1 MMACFN
7 DREEETGLFLESD
20 FCLNKHAE
28 GSIDFGNEVVS
39 GDVFF
44 GDESQEKTIFESDG
58 GALKE
63 EAPDFMPGS
72 YSCCPQPLFE
82 CDGFGLTRPPN
93 MLVDSKMFPDMS
105 LGSEVTLVSN
115 MSMVGVSCFGFDE
128 GEEHWTTWDALL
140 PQAAAK
146 VRSGAGQVVPYQ
158 VEAVLCASAA
168 GPGDCRRTRFD
179 GLTGRIPDQGGFG
192 DFGLRGEVLE
202 GEVDSL
208 VSTFQGKV
216 TSFVLPRSSHEHRN
230 PCHRLLVQDTISPKF
245 QIFRF
250 RETLFPLLSQLSES
264 DSSWWLLDS
273 GASTTVLSEKFAHEY
288 GVDVS
293 KMFSKDSPYRAA
305 NGTPVKM
312 LGKAEVGVG
321 VVMVDEW
328 GESRV
333 KRHAKLR
340 AMIGNIQHNIISTT
354 SLCKTGWQFWQ
365 GEDWCELINTVSGEK
380 ATEVGFFAGCPW
392 VKLHAEKSSSLSSTL
407 QSGFGKS
414 VSFDEGGSLA
424 PLTRGAEQELL
435 RHRLQGHTPH
445 DPRCI
450 ECARGHTVFAHRRRS
465 QSGVE
470 CELQADFC
478 YLSSRGEF
486 TDDEV
491 DECFKVLVLVEM
503 ASNSVGF
510 ILVTRDLQQTRAEIA
525 KWLDLMGL
533 ASEKASV
540 VLHTDSEFAVGQLVS
555 RVAPRFSFTIRRA
568 APQQHRSVGAAERGV
583 RRLKEALGILRAD
596 LNKNG
601 QVDIPFTSESL
612 QLVLCYLGLT
622 HNHFGKAIGSE
633 LSPLEFIAMRKLSKP
648 STSVYGSVVLAEL
661 PQSLLKDSPNE
672 TRSIEAIYLHAGLG
686 TGPVVQ
692 GKIRVNGEY
701 HLKRFVARNLKP
713 IFPLS
718 WKLELSGDLLVRVEG
733 HETPAA
739 VADEGARVDVERAL
753 PSHSEQVAVEEPSP
767 DYVEYPDGAP
777 PELVREMKEAD
788 MDVGLPRKRKEVPV
802 VAKERPLTIRRQG
815 PLTAAPAVEERR
827 PDVRDVEV
835 VEPPQS
841 VEIERGVF
849 GKTPRCPACESGMNV
864 PGIRHS
870 AVCKRRFEAF
880 QRNEVPPETVASPT
894 RPVEPSEVEVASGPG
909 DSHLDV
915 PVDSGLDAEEAY
927 RSSVKRPADVDVDTL
942 EQEIREE
949 AILNISSLLDSG
961 IFDADSG
968 QPILSSVFSSLE
980 APASFEPLTSPEFFM
995 GDLDSIVF
1003 HGKEGHKSVQMQ
1015 LGGAKILVWQPD
1027 EIVDDATLGSL
1038 DAGLGYI
1045 GMQDEVRNLD
1055 KCKTGEAMTKHQVDR
1070 LVQQHPDA
1078 RVITCRWVA
1087 ADKGPNKVRC
1097 RVVAKDIAKGT
1108 SSARALGFSS
1118 PTPSIEGLHLMLT
1131 LSANRGNRLSSIDI
1145 SHAFMHSPIPDGEWV
1160 VLRLPLSISF
1170 PNGEAVYLLLFRSL
1184 NGLRNA
1190 SAHWMSLLSNTIK
1203 SIGLWSDPIE
1213 PCIFGGFVV
1222 DPKTKKQAGSAML
1235 MAYVDDILIS
1245 ASNRRTEEIIKQT
1258 IGAVVP
1264 AKDTGCVLPADEG
1277 GGTLVFI
1284 GRRITREAGHSPILL
1299 SVDDSYLT
1307 TTFEEFQIVSGSHS
1321 APDVASHLEKTISDP
1336 NGKKPLSPE
1345 AYSRFRRCLGK
1356 LLWLSQS
1363 RHDLKVWLSII
1374 GCQQASP
1381 CQGTE
1386 AAIRSVLRFLYKD
1399 RNVVLSL
1406 PSPEYHQLVVSEQ
1419 KSMTCH
1425 LHSFADASFA
1435 PYRFN
1440 NRKGISGGIV
1450 FSEGG
1455 LVRSFARQQQS
1466 LSLSSC
1472 EAEVYAIQLL
1482 SQEAVSFAR
1491 FTHRLLYSLGEVS
1504 EPEVVQILLESDS
1517 SSALQLLNSEG
1528 LPRRSRHIEIRL
1540 LWLQDQISSGKLVVK
1555 HKPGVSHP
1563 ADLFTKCLGTKD
1575 FFRHRSMI
1583 GFIQRD
1589 GPVCDLAALT
1599 SAVEVQPLAF
1609 VELCCKEQSS
1619 LQKACYQ
1626 SGISYAGVVKNIE
1639 LKSVQLDVNK
1649 FVKRSKNEGRWV
1661 HLHVSTP
1668 CSSGSPLKNFSQSV
1682 TDSDLDWEGIMS
1694 GVKDFLSLEPKP
1706 DCISFELPKGNAVW
1720 SRGLTVEVLSKGGMN
1735 HFQDVHLCQAQYK
1748 IASGTPIGKVLR
1760 FQCSHS
1766 AFCQSLKRF
1775 GTCTCKE
1782 HAPFSSVSWV
1792 DTGFYN
1798 KTLARGIINGAKAAF
1813 RSQR

>member
-1 MMACFN
+1 M
-7 DREEETGLFLESD
+7 
-20 FCLNKHAE
+20 
-28 GSIDFGNEVVS
+28 
-39 GDVFF
+39 
-44 GDESQEKTIFESDG
+44 
-58 GALKE
+58 
-63 EAPDFMPGS
+63 
-72 YSCCPQPLFE
+72 
-82 CDGFGLTRPPN
+82 
-93 MLVDSKMFPDMS
+93 
-105 LGSEVTLVSN
+105 
-115 MSMVGVSCFGFDE
+115 
-128 GEEHWTTWDALL
+128 
-140 PQAAAK
+140 
-146 VRSGAGQVVPYQ
+146 
-158 VEAVLCASAA
+158 
-168 GPGDCRRTRFD
+168 
-179 GLTGRIPDQGGFG
+179 
-192 DFGLRGEVLE
+192 
-202 GEVDSL
+202 
-208 VSTFQGKV
+208 
-216 TSFVLPRSSHEHRN
+216 
-230 PCHRLLVQDTISPKF
+230 
-245 QIFRF
+245 
-250 RETLFPLLSQLSES
+250 LSQLSES

-273 GASTTVLSEKFAHEY
+273 GASTTVLSAKFAHEY

-340 AMIGNIQHNIISTT
+340 AMVGNIQHNIISTT

-392 VKLHAEKSSSLSSTL
+392 VKLHTEKSPSLSSTF

-510 ILVTRDLQQTRAEIA
+510 ILVTRDLQQTRTEIA

-555 RVAPRFSFTIRRA
+555 RVAPRFSFTVRRA

-672 TRSIEAIYLHAGLG
+672 TRSIEAMYLHAGLG

-733 HETPAA
+733 HGTPAA

-753 PSHSEQVAVEEPSP
+753 TSHSEQVAVEEPSP

-815 PLTAAPAVEERR
+815 PVTAAPAVEERGS
-827 PDVRDVEV
+827 DVRDVEV
-835 VEPPQS
+835 VEPPQH
-841 VEIERGVF
+841 VEIQRGVF
-849 GKTPRCPACESGMNV
+849 GKTPRCPACESGMNA

-870 AVCKRRFEAF
+870 AACKRRFEAF
-880 QRNEVPPETVASPT
+880 QRNEVPPEAVASPT
-894 RPVEPSEVEVASGPG
+894 RSVEPSEVEVASRPD

-927 RSSVKRPADVDVDTL
+927 RNSVKRPADVDVDTL

-961 IFDADSG
+961 FFDADSG

-1003 HGKEGHKSVQMQ
+1003 HGKEGHKSVEMQ

-1038 DAGLGYI
+1038 DPGLGYI

-1087 ADKGPNKVRC
+1087 ADKGPSKVRC

-1284 GRRITREAGHSPILL
+1284 GRRITREAGHAPILL

-1307 TTFEEFQIVSGSHS
+1307 TTFEEFQIISGSHS

-1555 HKPGVSHP
+1555 HKPGVSNP

-1720 SRGLTVEVLSKGGMN
+1720 SRELTVEVLSKGGMN

-1798 KTLARGIINGAKAAF
+1798 KTLARGIV
-1813 RSQR
+1813 